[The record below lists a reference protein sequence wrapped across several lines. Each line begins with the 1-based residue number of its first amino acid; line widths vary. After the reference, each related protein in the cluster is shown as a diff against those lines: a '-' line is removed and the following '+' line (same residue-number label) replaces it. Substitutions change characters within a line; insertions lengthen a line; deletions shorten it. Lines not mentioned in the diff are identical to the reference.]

1 MRQRKCNYL
10 SYVGALA
17 VGALILDGKTAVN
30 AGVEAVQLC
39 IRVLIPSLFPFFVF
53 SPLLSGGGFGILFRP
68 LRKLLRLPEGAESVL
83 LVSFLGGYPVGAMV
97 TAQRCK
103 DGGLRKADASR
114 MLAFCSNAGPSFLFG
129 IGGQLFPKLW
139 YCWLLWGIHI
149 VSAIFVGLM
158 VPGSGGKMAT
168 QKHSDPTLTA
178 ALTNAI
184 KVMATVCGWVVIF
197 RVLTAFLDRWLLWYV
212 PIELSIVISSLL
224 ELANGCCELG
234 SIEPVGLRM
243 VLFSAMLAFGGLC
256 VWLQTLSVTDNLNRS
271 AYLPGKVTQSGISI
285 LFSCLAQPLLP
296 QADRWAVPVWLWAIA
311 VAIFAFGGLFLRK
324 CEKRCGNPVANV
336 V

>member
-1 MRQRKCNYL
+1 MRQRKFNYL
-10 SYVGALA
+10 SWVGALA
-17 VGALILDGKTAVN
+17 VAALILDGKTAAN
-30 AGVEAVQLC
+30 AGAEAVQLC

-68 LRKLLRLPEGAESVL
+68 LRKLLRLPEGAESIL

-103 DGGLRKADASR
+103 DGSLRKSDASR

-129 IGGQLFPKLW
+129 IGIQLFPKLW

-149 VSAIFVGLM
+149 VSAILVGLM

-168 QKHSDPTLTA
+168 QKHSDPTLTT
-178 ALTNAI
+178 ALTNAT

-197 RVLTAFLDRWLLWYV
+197 RVLTAFLERWLLWCV
-212 PIELSIVISSLL
+212 PAELSIVISGLL
-224 ELANGCCELG
+224 ELANGCCGLG
-234 SIEPVGLRM
+234 SIESVGLRM

-271 AYLPGKVTQSGISI
+271 AYLPGKLAQSGISI
-285 LFSCLAQPLLP
+285 LLSCLAQPLLP
-296 QADRWAVPVWLWAIA
+296 QANRWTVPVMLWAIGVA
-311 VAIFAFGGLFLRK
+311 VFVFGALLLRK
-324 CEKRCGNPVANV
+324 CEKRCGNPMAIV